1 MVPIIMVMTMI
12 MMMMMNYLNQMINC
26 QGAGKCVKLRRYVL
40 AKGVIHVE
48 PEEHSHD
55 HDCNV

>member
-1 MVPIIMVMTMI
+1 MVPIMVM

-55 HDCNV
+55 HHQYCV